1 MQGVG
6 GVGGGRTSSAVVH
19 TPMCN
24 NKAVIIT
31 PVCVCMRARGL
42 CVCWVCRRLS
52 PCPEQQPRV
61 GCVVWFGSVQFSW
74 FSSV

>member
-42 CVCWVCRRLS
+42 CVCWFVDAS
-52 PCPEQQPRV
+52 PPALNSNHV
-61 GCVVWFGSVQFSW
+61 
-74 FSSV
+74 